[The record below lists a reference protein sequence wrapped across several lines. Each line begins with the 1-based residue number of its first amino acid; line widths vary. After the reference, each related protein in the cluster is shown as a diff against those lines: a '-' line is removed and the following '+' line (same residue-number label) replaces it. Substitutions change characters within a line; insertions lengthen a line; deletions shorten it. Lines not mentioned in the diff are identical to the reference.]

1 MSTAPLHPSTPAL
14 AASLIDDPFYQAVT
28 IDFAH
33 DAVARTRV
41 LARYLDCAVREAQH
55 GGLCH
60 TLDDARLGMA
70 IWTLPRPAAAE
81 AADAQAKLDRLHS
94 VLGPRGMDNY
104 RRIIAFMGPRASGAE
119 LKGAW
124 YLSILGIDP
133 ALQGQ
138 GLGARLL
145 APTLASA
152 DEAGVACYLETFSAR
167 NESFYARAGFRALAS
182 HLEPVTGAHYVVMV
196 RNASATPASPPG

>member
-1 MSTAPLHPSTPAL
+1 MLLSTPSLHPSTPAL

-33 DAVARTRV
+33 DAAARLTV
-41 LARYLDCAVREAQH
+41 LQHYLDCAVREAQR

-60 TLDDARLGMA
+60 TLDDQRLGMA
-70 IWTLPRPAAAE
+70 IWTMPRPADAE
-81 AADAQAKLDRLHS
+81 AADAQAKLDHLQA

-104 RRIIAFMGPRASGAE
+104 RRIIAFMGPHASGTE
-119 LKGAW
+119 LEGAW

-133 ALQGQ
+133 ASQGQ

-145 APTLASA
+145 APTLAAA
-152 DEAGVACYLETFSAR
+152 DEAGVACYLETFSPR
-167 NESFYARAGFRALAS
+167 NESFYARTGFRALAS
-182 HLEPVTGAHYVVMV
+182 HLEPVTGAPYTIMA
-196 RNASATPASPPG
+196 RAPRP